1 MKFRKIHIFKKIV
14 LIIISSII
22 IIIGISI
29 LFLSPLSVYLI
40 SKYGGK
46 YSGRH
51 ITVDWAYINPLTG
64 TINISDLKIYEP
76 ESDSIF
82 FSAKDVS
89 ANISML
95 KLLSGTYEIKSLML
109 NHPRGVIIQNGK
121 IFNFNDLTD
130 KFSPEGNADTT
141 KEKVHFSILRVKI
154 IDGVFYYR
162 EQQIPIN
169 YFIKNVN
176 IESSGK
182 RWDADTV
189 NLQFSLMPGTG
200 GGDMKGDVTI
210 NVKNYDYRISLS
222 ANKFD
227 LGIIAQYLKD
237 LINYGSFTA
246 NIDAN
251 IKAKGNINDQEN
263 LSASGQIA
271 INEFHFGKNPKE
283 DFASFDKMGLS
294 IVEMNPRGLKYIFDS
309 LTLIHPSFK
318 YEIYDYLDNLE
329 RIFGENGSKIEAA
342 NANAGQFNLIISLA
356 RYVKVL
362 ATSFLKS
369 NYKITRLRIDK
380 GDIIFNDFS
389 KSEKFS
395 LELNPLTLIADSV
408 DKDRSRVNMLLQSPV
423 KPFGN
428 ISVSVSLNPRDSS
441 DFDMQYHFKKLAVSM
456 FNPYIISVTSFPL
469 DRGTLEFNGSWKVRN
484 GKIQST
490 NHLVIID
497 PRTTKRIRNKDIKWI
512 PVPLIMSFIRER
524 GNVIDYEIPITGDL
538 KDPKFHLHYVIF
550 DLLRNIFVKPPSTPY
565 RVAVKNVETEIEKSI
580 SLKWEKKQS
589 KLSADQEKFIDKMG
603 DFLAKSPNAEISV
616 YPLQFAVKEK
626 EYILYFEAK
635 KKFFLET
642 NNKNSGSFSSQDSE
656 MVDKMSIKDPSF
668 VKYLNRHTTDS
679 LNYTIQGKCA
689 GIIDSVFV
697 NRKYD
702 QLNKERQ
709 NAFLLSFK
717 KRKVDDRVKI
727 FKGQNVIPYNG
738 FSFYKVEYEGEFPAS
753 LIRAYSQMNELDKEA
768 PRKKFRQERKAI
780 DKKTSEK

>member
-1 MKFRKIHIFKKIV
+1 MKFRKLHIFKKFV
-14 LIIISSII
+14 LIIIISII
-22 IIIGISI
+22 FIIGISI
-29 LFLSPLSVYLI
+29 LLLSPLSVYLI
-40 SKYGGK
+40 SNYGGK
-46 YSGRH
+46 YTGRH
-51 ITVDWAYINPLTG
+51 ITVDWAYINPLHG
-64 TINISDLKIYEP
+64 TINISGLKIYEA

-95 KLLSGTYEIKSLML
+95 KLLWGTYEIKNLML
-109 NHPRGVIIQNGK
+109 NRPRGIIIQNGK
-121 IFNFNDLTD
+121 SLNFNDLID

-141 KEKVHFSILRVKI
+141 KKNVHFSILRVKI
-154 IDGVFYYR
+154 INGEFHYR

-182 RWDADTV
+182 RWDADTI

-200 GGDMKGDVTI
+200 SGDMKGDLTV
-210 NVKNYDYRISLS
+210 NVKTYDYRISVL
-222 ANKFD
+222 AHKFD
-227 LGIIAQYLKD
+227 LGIIAQYLNE

-246 NIDAN
+246 NIDAS
-251 IKAKGNINDQEN
+251 IRAEGNINDQEN
-263 LSASGQIA
+263 LAASGQIA
-271 INEFHFGKNPKE
+271 INDFHFGKNPKE
-283 DFASFDKMGLS
+283 DLASFEKLGLS
-294 IVEMNPRGLKYIFDS
+294 IVELNPKGLKYIFDS
-309 LTLIHPSFK
+309 LTLIHPCFK
-318 YEIYDYLDNLE
+318 YEIYDYLDNLQ
-329 RIFGENGSKIEAA
+329 RIFGENGSNIETA
-342 NANAGQFNLIISLA
+342 NANSGKFNLIISLA

-369 NYKITRLRIDK
+369 NYKIARLRIDK
-380 GDIIFNDFS
+380 GDIKFNDFS

-395 LELNPLTLIADSV
+395 LELYPLTVIADSV
-408 DKDRSRVNMLLQSPV
+408 DKDRSKVNMLLQSPV

-428 ISVSVSLNPRDSS
+428 VSVSVSLNPNDSS

-469 DRGTLEFNGSWKVRN
+469 DRGTLEFNGSWKVRS

-490 NHLVIID
+490 NHLIIID

-524 GNVIDYEIPITGDL
+524 GNVIDYEIPITGNL

-550 DLLRNIFVKPPSTPY
+550 DLLKNIFVKPPSTSY

-589 KLSADQEKFIDKMG
+589 NLSADQEKFIDKMG

-626 EYILYFEAK
+626 EYILFFEAK

-656 MVDKMSIKDPSF
+656 KVDKMSIKDPFF
-668 VKYLNRHTTDS
+668 VKYLNKHITDS

-689 GIIDSVFV
+689 GIIDSAFI

-709 NAFLLSFK
+709 IAFMLSFK

-727 FKGQNVIPYNG
+727 LKGQNVIPYNG
-738 FSFYKVEYEGEFPAS
+738 FSFYKVEYKGDFPES
-753 LIRAYSQMNELDKEA
+753 LIKAYNQLNELDNEA
-768 PRKKFRQERKAI
+768 PRKKFREERKAI
-780 DKKTSEK
+780 EKKTSGS